1 MNVLITGGAGYI
13 GSHVAYILLEN
24 GYNVTVLDNLSRG
37 DRKLIPKKAN
47 FVKGDIS
54 NRLLVEKLLKKI
66 NFTAVLHFAGY
77 IRVDESIKMP
87 QKYILNNYEK
97 TKIFLKICLKNN
109 LKKIIF
115 SSTAA
120 VYGKSKKKLIN
131 EKHKLKAV
139 NPYSK
144 SKLMVENFIK
154 KNSKKNKLKYI
165 ILRYFNVAGADTK
178 LRTGLISSYSTH
190 LIKLVSEV
198 IVKKRKK
205 IIINGDD
212 YETKDGTPVRDYIHI
227 SDLALI
233 HLESLKYLIKKNKSN
248 VFNCGYGKGY
258 SVKEIINSANKIFK
272 NKIKY
277 SIGPRRTGDIEHVV
291 ADPNKFKKLIKWKPK
306 YNSIKKILISSVNW
320 EKKLI

>member
-139 NPYSK
+139 NPYAK